1 MNHLEDECIVL
12 VAVRGNGIV
21 LANSPIKDIADTSVR
36 NAIAMTLGIAK
47 FKVRVEAS
55 PFAFF
60 IFAPHASRIVAD
72 ASLASIA
79 LNSNELFAHSSGDL
93 RFRTPHRIVARAE
106 NRALGSADLNAWRES
121 FCVTIAESGE
131 KIEPLVQLDS
141 SDLIVALFVD
151 KRTASRVINNALG
164 LTPPCETPTEI
175 TIKGVHYTVDWN
187 WDARPF
193 SKQGS
198 QNVAPNRERHNHR
211 ALVELAAPAVAP
223 HPPAQAARH
232 PPSYRQAVLRS
243 PKKVLVGAR
252 KAAAPPNQNQVV
264 ASPMQVI
271 VPPTPSNRAPA
282 ARATVFHDAENCW
295 LSPQSSGMQVH
306 ARLVDIIR
314 QAMEIDNDQRLDV
327 KWNLVLPAALRASA
341 FRPSRHAKEELIDL
355 GVTMIDPG
363 TKRGATDTRIRELIG
378 DFLDRW
384 LEITPE
390 AQANNIAV
398 LISGDRDFSLELRA
412 LRAAGVRVLLISGPE
427 VRPVIAQLAW
437 KRFSHWE
444 AIAAD

>member
-1 MNHLEDECIVL
+1 MNHLENECIVL
-12 VAVRGNGIV
+12 VAVRGNSIV
-21 LANSPIKDIADTSVR
+21 QTNSPIKDISDTSVQY
-36 NAIAMTLGIAK
+36 AIAKTLGIAK
-47 FKVRVEAS
+47 FKVRVEVS

-60 IFAPHASRIVAD
+60 VFAPHASRIVAD

-79 LNSNELFAHSSGDL
+79 LNSNELSAYSSHDL
-93 RFRTPHRIVARAE
+93 RFRLPHRIVAHAE
-106 NRALGSADLNAWRES
+106 NRALGSADMKTWRES
-121 FCVTIAESGE
+121 FPVTINESGE
-131 KIEPLVQLDS
+131 NIEPLVQLES
-141 SDLIVALFVD
+141 SDVIVALFVD
-151 KRTASRVINNALG
+151 KRTASRAINDALG

-187 WDARPF
+187 WDARPV
-193 SKQGS
+193 SKQRS
-198 QNVAPNRERHNHR
+198 QI
-211 ALVELAAPAVAP
+211 AAPAVAP
-223 HPPAQAARH
+223 HPPAKAARH
-232 PPSYRQAVLRS
+232 PPSYRQAVRS
-243 PKKVLVGAR
+243 AR
-252 KAAAPPNQNQVV
+252 KAAANQVV

-271 VPPTPSNRAPA
+271 VPPTPSNGAPA

-295 LSPQSSGMQVH
+295 LTPQSSGMQVH
-306 ARLVDIIR
+306 TRLVDIIR

-327 KWNLVLPAALRASA
+327 KWNLVLPATQRGASA

-363 TKRGATDTRIRELIG
+363 TKKGATDTRIRELIG

-384 LEITPE
+384 LEIKPE

-398 LISGDRDFSLELRA
+398 LISGDRDFSPELRA